1 MQNHEAQQPRKKH
14 DCCLKFLLSNHF
26 AGVLIGSGGRL
37 IKELMEITQ
46 AEVHVSNSSET
57 YPGTNL
63 RCIYITG
70 SEAAVNLAQS
80 LVWEMIGQQ
89 TFAQNENN
97 RSLAWHPTVAKN
109 NPGEYDQI
117 EVEGNITIPATA
129 GGMIVGKGGLTI
141 RGIAEESGVEVSIDS
156 KDDAELTNERM
167 MTLRGT
173 VAGCMNCTFLILS
186 KLLTMGD
193 DFYYNLNGTTYSRRM
208 IQGGSS
214 SGNHYASSSSSTAR
228 ARETIYRPSTSAA
241 QRMSSRMVQ
250 LTAPGPL
257 FRQHSNSNSNT
268 STFHHSDSMQSRIVT
283 KEPMSG
289 ALANLS
295 SSSFDLG
302 DPSLAALPLSTIS
315 AYTTIELGVP
325 DRAVGAIVGV
335 QGATLAEIESLSGAT
350 VTISKRGDFV
360 EGTLDNRRVT
370 IVGTPNCAQTAHT
383 LIVHKLRQNL

>member
-1 MQNHEAQQPRKKH
+1 
-14 DCCLKFLLSNHF
+14 
-26 AGVLIGSGGRL
+26 
-37 IKELMEITQ
+37 
-46 AEVHVSNSSET
+46 
-57 YPGTNL
+57 
-63 RCIYITG
+63 
-70 SEAAVNLAQS
+70 
-80 LVWEMIGQQ
+80 
-89 TFAQNENN
+89 
-97 RSLAWHPTVAKN
+97 
-109 NPGEYDQI
+109 
-117 EVEGNITIPATA
+117 
-129 GGMIVGKGGLTI
+129 
-141 RGIAEESGVEVSIDS
+141 
-156 KDDAELTNERM
+156 
-167 MTLRGT
+167 
-173 VAGCMNCTFLILS
+173 
-186 KLLTMGD
+186 MGD